1 MLCPQC
7 QSSGRATARIDGTKV
22 ILNFELMNMNP
33 EEFAEYVEEHRMG
46 SPLNPPQR
54 VEVMSLQFSF
64 SPPSGGVEGGFSLHH
79 PVINPA
85 LLFHSFFTE
94 RKSGAMGAFLHK
106 YTK

>member
-22 ILNFELMNMNP
+22 RIKMKNEERRVKNFT
-33 EEFAEYVEEHRMG
+33 EYVEEHRMG
-46 SPLNPPQR
+46 SPPQSPQR

-64 SPPSGGVEGGFSLHH
+64 FPPFGGVEGGFSLHH

-94 RKSGAMGAFLHK
+94 KKSGAMGAFLHK

>member
-33 EEFAEYVEEHRMG
+33 EEFTEYVEEHRMG
-46 SPLNPPQR
+46 SPPQSPQR

-64 SPPSGGVEGGFSLHH
+64 SPPFGGVEGGLFFTPPGNKSGTSI
-79 PVINPA
+79 PF
-85 LLFHSFFTE
+85 LFH
-94 RKSGAMGAFLHK
+94 
-106 YTK
+106 